1 MQATEVTSVSDPSR
15 NLLRHTLATLSYRG
29 GKTVRSAPDSFA
41 KFQIA
46 QGSRTPEQ
54 ILAHIGDLFDW
65 ALSLAKGQQL
75 WQNSQPLP
83 WASEI
88 DRFFRVLREF
98 DQYLAGDQPLAA
110 SPEQLF
116 QGPVADALTHV
127 GQLAFL
133 RRLAGI
139 PVKGENYFVAKIA
152 VGNVSPEQAAA
163 VREFD

>member
-1 MQATEVTSVSDPSR
+1 MSVAKATPATDPGL
-15 NLLRHTLATLSYRG
+15 NLLRHALATLSYRG
-29 GKTVRSAPDSFA
+29 GKTVRDTPESFA
-41 KFQIA
+41 RFQIA
-46 QGSRTPEQ
+46 PGSRTPEQ

-65 ALSLAKGQQL
+65 ALSLAKGKQL

>member
-1 MQATEVTSVSDPSR
+1 MENQART
-15 NLLRHTLATLSYRG
+15 LLRHALATLSYRG
-29 GKTVRSAPDSFA
+29 GKTIRDTRESFA

-65 ALSLAKGQQL
+65 ALSLAKGKQA
-75 WQNSQPLP
+75 WHNSHPLP
-83 WASEI
+83 WLKEI
-88 DRFFRVLREF
+88 ERFFRVLDKF
-98 DQYLAGDQPLAA
+98 DRYLASDQPLAA

-139 PVKGENYFVAKIA
+139 PMKGENYFAAKIV
-152 VGNVSPEQAAA
+152 VGRVGAEQAAA
-163 VREFD
+163 VSEFD